1 MSTASVRELIQ
12 DLTHQDVSKRRDAA
26 RGLRDLADRARA
38 AIPALIGAL
47 DDADSDVRSCAAA
60 ALGWIRIPEPAAIA
74 RLGQILTN
82 VREQDDVRGVAS
94 SALGRLGEA
103 ALPHLLEAARN
114 TDASGRQWAIA
125 ALRQAREAG
134 APMSMI
140 LPTLINAMNDPDL
153 HVREFASFGLRDIGA
168 PARAALRQMLQDG
181 DLLSRIRAASALLQL
196 NSSDKDA
203 LSLLKE
209 SAAHADLEARREAV
223 DGLYFGAA
231 HAESALPE
239 LIRALDDD
247 DALIRIH
254 AANCLE
260 EMGKKCI
267 PAVPALLKRLT
278 DEEEEVR
285 CTAAQ
290 AIMESGTKDASA
302 VPALVTALSDEHPTV
317 RFCVATALGKIGRK
331 AAPALPSLKRLLND
345 EDEMTRDA
353 AAAAIKRI
361 SR

>member
-1 MSTASVRELIQ
+1 MSTASVPELIQ

-26 RGLRDLADRARA
+26 RGLREVADRARA

-47 DDADSDVRSCAAA
+47 DDTDADVRSWAAA
-60 ALGWIRIPEPAAIA
+60 ALGWIGIPEPAAIA
-74 RLGQILTN
+74 RIGQMLRN
-82 VREQDDVRGVAS
+82 VQEQDDVRHAAS
-94 SALGRLGEA
+94 SALERFGEA
-103 ALPHLLEAARN
+103 ELAQLLEAAKSS
-114 TDASGRQWAIA
+114 DASGLRLAIS
-125 ALRQAREAG
+125 ALVDASE
-134 APMSMI
+134 PPNMV
-140 LPTLINAMNDPDL
+140 LPTLITAMNDPDL
-153 HVREFASFGLRDIGA
+153 HVQDFASFGLRDIGA
-168 PARAALRQMLQDG
+168 PARVALRQMLQDG
-181 DLLSRIRAASALLQL
+181 DLLNRIRAASALLQID
-196 NSSDKDA
+196 SSDKSA

-209 SAAHADLEARREAV
+209 SLTHADLEARREAV
-223 DGLYFGAA
+223 DGLYYGAA

-247 DALIRIH
+247 DALIRIRV
-254 AANCLE
+254 ASCLE

-302 VPALVTALSDEHPTV
+302 VPALVAALNDEDPSV
-317 RFCVATALGKIGRK
+317 RFCVATALGKIGQK
-331 AAPALPSLKRLLND
+331 AAPALSSLKRLLND